1 MDVATLVMVD
11 LSIVLSTLISQ
22 APLIAVVIL
31 ILLLYM
37 NKRFN
42 EVEQRFNRIEQRI
55 SRMERRIDRIEKRI
69 EGIEQRIDK
78 MKQMISGKFD
88 EVHVRFNEVNKRLD
102 DFSNKFSI
110 MAEFNDV
117 LISML
122 QSKGYLTDS
131 EVISLKGY
139 VRLLIPHPSS
149 KYYTE
154 KVRRKLIE
162 ILDKPI
168 EEFTWDDI
176 DELEKIFE
184 LLLKE
189 ASETGRKDLVS
200 FAGKLKAFTAVMKG
214 ELLRRGK
221 LPKLRKW

>member
-1 MDVATLVMVD
+1 MID

-55 SRMERRIDRIEKRI
+55 NEVERRIDGIEKRMDGVERRIDEI
-69 EGIEQRIDK
+69 EQRINEIEQRIDGIE
-78 MKQMISGKFD
+78 QMISERFD
-88 EVHVRFNEVNKRLD
+88 EINKRLD
-102 DFSNKFSI
+102 DFSNKFSVI
-110 MAEFNDV
+110 AEFNDV

-131 EVISLKGY
+131 EVIALKGY
-139 VRLLIPHPSS
+139 VRLLIPYSSS

-154 KVRRKLIE
+154 EVRKKLIK

-200 FAGKLKAFTAVMKG
+200 FAGKLKVFTAVMKG